1 MLKTLAMLKTLI
13 RAVAL
18 ALGLAAAAATGA
30 QAAPGHKLLVVSVDG
45 LDWRYLRDRDALGLK
60 IPNLRRL
67 LAQGQVADGVAG
79 VWPTVTWPS
88 HTSLI
93 TGARPDQ
100 HGILNN
106 AERGVPFTESY
117 WSAKTLKATPLW
129 QCVRQAGLTT
139 AAVTWPVTV
148 DAAITWNLPEAAM
161 RRNGGSMDLDSVEAT
176 ATPGLVADI
185 TAMYPSFA
193 QQWVDDRTRTQAV
206 LYLLRKKQPD
216 LILAHLVDLDSEAH
230 DQGPFGKNAN
240 AILER
245 TDELIGQMMAA
256 LPAGYDLALV
266 SDHGF
271 ERLDHIANLKAR
283 MAAEGA
289 AGQVRPMGGIVVAED
304 EAGATYL
311 RRLSAKG
318 GEGVGREI
326 PEAELKRYAP
336 KLSGAVAAFE
346 PEDHVMFGGAAA
358 GPYLTPPREKGE
370 HGFWPLRHDYRSV
383 YALYG
388 AGVKPQTLPALEMVS
403 IKDRLAAVLGLSCP
417 GPEPTP

>member
-1 MLKTLAMLKTLI
+1 MLQTLMRTAV
-13 RAVAL
+13 VAL
-18 ALGLAAAAATGA
+18 SLAAAVPAV
-30 QAAPGHKLLVVSVDG
+30 AAPGHKLLVLSVDG

-67 LAQGQVADGVAG
+67 MAQGQVADGVVG

-106 AERGVPFTESY
+106 AERGAPFSESY
-117 WSAKTLKATPLW
+117 WSVKALKATTLW
-129 QCVRQAGLTT
+129 QCAGRAGLTT

-161 RRNGGSMDLDSVEAT
+161 RRNGGSMDLDSVAAT

-185 TAMYPSFA
+185 TRMYPSFA
-193 QQWVDDRTRTQAV
+193 QQWMDDRTRTQAV
-206 LYLLRKKQPD
+206 LYLLRTKKPD

-230 DQGPFGKNAN
+230 DQGPFTANAN

-245 TDELIGQMMAA
+245 TDELVGDMMAA

-271 ERLDHIANLKAR
+271 ERLDHIANLKVR
-283 MAAEGA
+283 LAE
-289 AGQVRPMGGIVVAED
+289 AGVKGQIRPLGGIVLADD
-304 EAGATYL
+304 EAAAAWL
-311 RRLSAKG
+311 RQLSAKG

-326 PEAELKRYAP
+326 PRPELLRYAP
-336 KLSGAVAAFE
+336 KLDGAVAAFE
-346 PEDHVMFGGAAA
+346 PEDHVMFGGAAS
-358 GPYLTPPREKGE
+358 GPYLTAPREKGE
-370 HGFWPLRHDYRSV
+370 HGFWPLRHDYHSV

-388 AGVKPQTLPALEMVS
+388 AGVTAARLPTLDMLS
-403 IKDRLAAVLGLSCP
+403 IEDRLAAVMGVRCP
-417 GPEPTP
+417 GPETRP